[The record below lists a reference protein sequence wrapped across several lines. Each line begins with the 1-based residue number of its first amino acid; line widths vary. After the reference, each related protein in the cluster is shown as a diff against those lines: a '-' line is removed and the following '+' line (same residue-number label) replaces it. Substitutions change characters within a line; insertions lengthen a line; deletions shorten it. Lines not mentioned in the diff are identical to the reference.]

1 LQNVHEVSSSSQEN
15 QNELA
20 FSPLDSL
27 ITDLRALRSGMIA
40 TDRRRRSAI
49 LIGQLTL
56 LASEYRKGRRPSR
69 HTLKR
74 FFHFVAREQ
83 AA

>member
-1 LQNVHEVSSSSQEN
+1 MQKVQEVGSNSQEN

-20 FSPLDSL
+20 CSPLDSL
-27 ITDLRALRSGMIA
+27 ITDLRALRSSMISK
-40 TDRRRRSAI
+40 DRRRRSAI

-56 LASEYRKGRRPSR
+56 LASEYRKGHRPSR